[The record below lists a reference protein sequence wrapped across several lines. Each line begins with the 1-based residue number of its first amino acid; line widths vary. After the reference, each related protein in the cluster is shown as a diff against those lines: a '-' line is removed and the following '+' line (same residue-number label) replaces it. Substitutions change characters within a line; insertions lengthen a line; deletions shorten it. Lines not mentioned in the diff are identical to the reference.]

1 MCQYVHFVYKGVL
14 ISYTMCMK
22 KYTIM
27 FWIATSLIFIM
38 EVVIPA
44 FTSQSDMAIQGVMNL
59 GYPAYFSGLLAV
71 FKVAGSLALIIP
83 KVSPRIKE
91 WAYAGF
97 GIDFMCAFASIWI
110 VMGFNIGLA
119 LPFIFMILLV
129 ISYTSYHKMQKG
141 KTQ

>member
-1 MCQYVHFVYKGVL
+1 
-14 ISYTMCMK
+14 
-22 KYTIM
+22 M

-38 EVVIPA
+38 EGVLPA
-44 FTSQSDMAIQGVMNL
+44 FTSQSDMAIQGITSL

-97 GIDFMCAFASIWI
+97 GIDFICAFASIWI
-110 VMGFNIGLA
+110 VAGLNGTLV
-119 LPFIFMILLV
+119 LPFVFMILLV
-129 ISYTSYHKMQKG
+129 ISYISYHKMQEG
-141 KTQ
+141 KTH

>member
-1 MCQYVHFVYKGVL
+1 MYL
-14 ISYTMCMK
+14 MK

-27 FWIATSLIFIM
+27 FRIATSLIFIM
-38 EVVIPA
+38 EGVLPA

-97 GIDFMCAFASIWI
+97 GIDFICAFASIWI
-110 VMGFNIGLA
+110 VMGFNVGLA
-119 LPFIFMILLV
+119 LPIVFMILLV

>member
-1 MCQYVHFVYKGVL
+1 
-14 ISYTMCMK
+14 MK

-38 EVVIPA
+38 EGVIPA
-44 FTSQSDMAIQGVMNL
+44 FTSQSDMAIQGVVNL

-97 GIDFMCAFASIWI
+97 GIDFICAFASIWI
-110 VMGFNIGLA
+110 VMGIQCRPRTSACIYDTARDFVHVVSQDAKREDSVKI
-119 LPFIFMILLV
+119 IL
-129 ISYTSYHKMQKG
+129 
-141 KTQ
+141 